1 MGSYI
6 VSLDIGT
13 TKVCTLIG
21 SVNKA
26 NQLEIIGEGL
36 APCNGVKKGVI
47 VDIESVSSSIR
58 DSIKQAET
66 MANISVGSA
75 YVNIYGMHVNV
86 VNNKSSIEISDNNHE
101 ISPKDVEKLLYK
113 ARDLEI
119 PEDCQIIDIIPRQYI
134 IDGYDEIIDPV
145 GMVGLRLEVDADVV
159 IGKITSAQNIVK
171 SLERAGLKIDGLIIE
186 AFASGELLLTPDEKE
201 IGAVLIDVG
210 GGITDI
216 SVFKNK
222 RLVFYDSIPVGG
234 DHITND
240 ISIGLKISHSEAEKI
255 KRQFE
260 LALTSLI
267 NNDQEFSVNSV
278 EDNKRKKIK
287 VSEVVEIIEAR
298 VYEIFSICRNLL
310 ERSNIEI
317 DDNMNIVLTGG
328 GISYVDGN
336 KQLASEVF
344 GIPARV
350 AIYRSAEVS
359 KPEFATAAGMIRFVS
374 NTYKNGNA
382 GSKVVLRKS
391 KNSQKK
397 QPSLLKKITKFLSR
411 LA

>member
-36 APCNGVKKGVI
+36 SPCNGVKKGVI